1 MWELWRCVIYCVASY
16 MVLKAGFSA
25 RAGLYVARLYTLS
38 DAKSMF
44 VPHGCALCDI

>member
-1 MWELWRCVIYCVASY
+1 MWEMWRCVIYCVASY

-25 RAGLYVARLYTLS
+25 RLYVAILYMLS